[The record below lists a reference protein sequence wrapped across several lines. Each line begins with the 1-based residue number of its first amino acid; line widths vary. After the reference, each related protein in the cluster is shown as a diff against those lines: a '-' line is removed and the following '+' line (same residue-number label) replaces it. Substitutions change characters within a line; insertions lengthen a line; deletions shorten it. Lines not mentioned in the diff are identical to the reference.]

1 MATPWL
7 PSSQSGRLSFF
18 DLATETR
25 NQIYHHLFDGQLIHI
40 REKDDPDE
48 IEEQAEDCPNNHYK
62 APPAMW
68 LMVRRNQAMGLNLLL
83 ASKQCLAEAKPILLG
98 SATFDIKVDS
108 WSEEPAI
115 KVDFWLEGYSVK
127 GFSIHDLRQTRFVRY
142 DTSAHHI
149 GLFADAAD
157 SICQSSLATMTGLCK
172 VEILSSNALSLVC
185 HLDDHSTLENDIVLK
200 LVHRA
205 FLNPGSKYRAAF
217 DHMQKRP
224 KEDHAE
230 VILKQCLYLKENK
243 TVSMLMSKV

>member
-98 SATFDIKVDS
+98 SATFTTPRQEDPS
-108 WSEEPAI
+108 PQRL
-115 KVDFWLEGYSVK
+115 LEIEKSV
-127 GFSIHDLRQTRFVRY
+127 SSTR
-142 DTSAHHI
+142 
-149 GLFADAAD
+149 LP
-157 SICQSSLATMTGLCK
+157 
-172 VEILSSNALSLVC
+172 ILLGPV
-185 HLDDHSTLENDIVLK
+185 
-200 LVHRA
+200 
-205 FLNPGSKYRAAF
+205 
-217 DHMQKRP
+217 KRP
-224 KEDHAE
+224 PRKNAR
-230 VILKQCLYLKENK
+230 NG
-243 TVSMLMSKV
+243 